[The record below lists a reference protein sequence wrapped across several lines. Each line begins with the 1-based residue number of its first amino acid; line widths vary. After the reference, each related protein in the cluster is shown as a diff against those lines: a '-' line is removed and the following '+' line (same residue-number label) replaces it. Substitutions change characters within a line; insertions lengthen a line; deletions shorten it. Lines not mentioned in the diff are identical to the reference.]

1 MLHAKGMCIHK
12 NLSIVIPSTK
22 LSYQNHLKIIR
33 HIRDMLDCVCVCVFA
48 SEYKEDIN
56 VVRDG
61 GESTNDNDDDK
72 MTL

>member
-1 MLHAKGMCIHK
+1 MCIHK

-33 HIRDMLDCVCVCVFA
+33 HIRDMVDCG
-48 SEYKEDIN
+48 YKGATN

-61 GESTNDNDDDK
+61 GENTNDNDDDK